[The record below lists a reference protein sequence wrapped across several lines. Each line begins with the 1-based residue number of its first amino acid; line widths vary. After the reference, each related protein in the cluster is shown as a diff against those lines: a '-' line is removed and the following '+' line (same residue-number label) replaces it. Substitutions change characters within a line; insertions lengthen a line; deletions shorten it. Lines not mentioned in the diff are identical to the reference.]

1 MKIKP
6 TALVLAG
13 LVTLI
18 VLEHPSVA
26 SAAEIKVLCSN
37 GIRAVMEELVP
48 QFEQATKHK
57 VMVSYGVAAVLKRQI
72 EAGEPFDIAIL
83 TPPLIDDLIKPDI
96 RTTDALKRTLLASK
110 SITYAREGASSVF
123 FTELVQKL
131 DLVDALKPKIK
142 LTTTGADVGASV
154 ARGEAE
160 FGVLPVSEILPV
172 HGVEVLGTFP
182 ANVQGYLVMTAGVS
196 SNAGQSS
203 AAKEVIKFLMA
214 PAALPVI
221 KKRGMERG

>member
-37 GIRAVMEELVP
+37 GIRAVMEEL
-48 QFEQATKHK
+48 
-57 VMVSYGVAAVLKRQI
+57 
-72 EAGEPFDIAIL
+72 
-83 TPPLIDDLIKPDI
+83 
-96 RTTDALKRTLLASK
+96 
-110 SITYAREGASSVF
+110 
-123 FTELVQKL
+123 
-131 DLVDALKPKIK
+131 
-142 LTTTGADVGASV
+142 
-154 ARGEAE
+154 
-160 FGVLPVSEILPV
+160 PVSEILPV

-203 AAKEVIKFLMA
+203 AAKEIIKFLMA